1 MGGGRELYG
10 LRKNGSEFSAEIKTR
25 RRKGA
30 VMVSNDNITE
40 RKRAE
45 EQFRLVVE
53 GAPTGMIMVNQAG
66 LIMLV
71 NAQIEKVFG
80 YDRSELLGQSVDLL
94 VPGRFRGQHPG
105 HREGFFAAP
114 SQRAMGGGRELYGLR
129 KDGSEFPLEIGLN
142 PITTADGVMVM
153 ASIIDITERKQ
164 TEKSLRQSRE
174 SLELAHHIAKLGTFE
189 LNFQSGMNSWA
200 PELEAMYGL
209 TPGSFGG
216 TKLEWERLV
225 HPDDL
230 PQVLKRVEEGFSKG
244 RAEGDWRVIWPD
256 GSIHWLSG
264 RWRVFKDEFGMP
276 LRMIGVNKDIS
287 ERKRGE
293 MALRESEARFR
304 TMADTAP
311 VLIWI
316 SDTTKLC
323 TWFNKPWLDFTGRT
337 MEQEIGN
344 GWAEGVHQ
352 EDFERCLSIYSTSFD
367 SRQPFTM
374 EYRLRRHDGDYRW
387 FLDNGIP
394 RFSETH
400 EFVGYIGTCID
411 ITERKRA
418 EKEFQTLNEELERRV
433 VARTAEHAAVNAELE
448 AFSYSVS
455 HDLRA
460 PLRSMEGFSQALLE
474 DYSDILD
481 DQGKNYLHRIASACI
496 RLAHLIDELLE
507 LSRVSRSEMHR
518 APVNLSTMAQVIA
531 KELQETDSHRHVE
544 FLIKEGLV
552 VHGDS
557 RLIRSMMENLIG
569 NAWKYTSKHPRAHIE
584 VGSTSPGDGRVVYF
598 VKDDGAGFEME
609 YVNKLF
615 GAFQRLHDANEFPGT
630 GVGLAT
636 VQRIIHR
643 HGGTVWA
650 EGRPEEGATF
660 YFTL

>member
-1 MGGGRELYG
+1 
-10 LRKNGSEFSAEIKTR
+10 
-25 RRKGA
+25 
-30 VMVSNDNITE
+30 MVSNDNITE

-142 PITTADGVMVM
+142 PIKTADGVMVM

-174 SLELAHHIAKLGTFE
+174 RLELAHHIAKLGTFE

-264 RWRVFKDEFGMP
+264 RWQVFKDEFGMP

-287 ERKRGE
+287 EQKRGE